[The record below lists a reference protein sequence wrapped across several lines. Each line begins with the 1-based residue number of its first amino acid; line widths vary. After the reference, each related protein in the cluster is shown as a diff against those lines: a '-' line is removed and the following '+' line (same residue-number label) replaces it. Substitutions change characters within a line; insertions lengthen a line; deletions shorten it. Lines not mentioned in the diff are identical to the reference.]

1 MAEEKLEQEVLEDE
15 GVEVEIEVKEEEP
28 VEQEVV
34 VKEDAAEEVESA
46 SAEPE
51 TTEDELET
59 YSSKVQ
65 NRIKKLTEKYRK
77 EERDREDAV
86 RMAQQLLGEN
96 QQLKS
101 RMQNLDK
108 GYLSEY
114 GTRLDSETTNAK
126 RLYKEAYE
134 AGDADKMM
142 EAQEAMSR
150 MSIEQE
156 RLRIAKQRS
165 EQVEVE
171 QGQAQG
177 QPVPQQAAPQQNPA
191 PKPDPKAEAWAEK
204 NEWFGS
210 DEVMTY
216 AAFGIHRKLVEEE
229 GIDPTANDYYT
240 EVDKRMRVEFP
251 HKFQAAKKSGGAQVA
266 PAGASATRSTAKTGR
281 RSVKLSPS
289 QIAMA
294 KRLNVP
300 LEEYAKYVKD

>member
-77 EERDREDAV
+77 EERDREEAV

>member
-1 MAEEKLEQEVLEDE
+1 
-15 GVEVEIEVKEEEP
+15 
-28 VEQEVV
+28 
-34 VKEDAAEEVESA
+34 
-46 SAEPE
+46 
-51 TTEDELET
+51 
-59 YSSKVQ
+59 
-65 NRIKKLTEKYRK
+65 
-77 EERDREDAV
+77 
-86 RMAQQLLGEN
+86 
-96 QQLKS
+96 
-101 RMQNLDK
+101 
-108 GYLSEY
+108 
-114 GTRLDSETTNAK
+114 
-126 RLYKEAYE
+126 
-134 AGDADKMM
+134 
-142 EAQEAMSR
+142 MSR

>member
-77 EERDREDAV
+77 EERDREEAV

-177 QPVPQQAAPQQNPA
+177 QPAPQQAAPQQNPA

>member
-1 MAEEKLEQEVLEDE
+1 M
-15 GVEVEIEVKEEEP
+15 G
-28 VEQEVV
+28 
-34 VKEDAAEEVESA
+34 
-46 SAEPE
+46 
-51 TTEDELET
+51 
-59 YSSKVQ
+59 
-65 NRIKKLTEKYRK
+65 R
-77 EERDREDAV
+77 
-86 RMAQQLLGEN
+86 QLLGEN
-96 QQLKS
+96 QQLKN

-108 GYLSEY
+108 GYLTEY
-114 GTRLDSETTNAK
+114 GTRLDSEVINAK

-142 EAQEAMSR
+142 EAQEAMSK

-177 QPVPQQAAPQQNPA
+177 QPAPQQAAQQQAPA

-229 GIDPTANDYYT
+229 GIDPSAEEYYT
-240 EVDKRMRVEFP
+240 EVDRRMRVEFP
-251 HKFQAAKKSGGAQVA
+251 HKFQAKKSGGAQVA

-300 LEEYAKYVKD
+300 LEEYAKYVKE